1 MKPHTLW
8 DRAEVKEMEEPDER
22 GLVETMWERF
32 RKRMRREAELRKKR
46 EKTLLAVFELGKEN
60 QVKENPDLEIY
71 QRVLTVK
78 VREDAF
84 SGTEE
89 SIHDL
94 SRLDR
99 GVEHKVMGVYLKRWA
114 DSGETTP
121 CYMLIDNNGVLT
133 PFTLRNFVVVE
144 VEERSQG

>member
-1 MKPHTLW
+1 MKEST
-8 DRAEVKEMEEPDER
+8 
-22 GLVETMWERF
+22 
-32 RKRMRREAELRKKR
+32 
-46 EKTLLAVFELGKEN
+46 
-60 QVKENPDLEIY
+60 DLEMY

-94 SRLDR
+94 RGLDR
-99 GVEHKVMGVYLKRWA
+99 DVEHKVMGVYLKRWA

-121 CYMLIDNNGVLT
+121 CYMLIDNSGVLT
-133 PFTLRNFVVVE
+133 PFNLRNFVVIE
-144 VEERSQG
+144 VEERSTK